1 MFLQMPFCHRTN
13 ADNENSGIGQN
24 DNAETGE
31 GTLMATSRNDVE
43 SMESRVRGPFK
54 KKLCQFN
61 KKVRLYEHFFGDS
74 RFLCCQRV

>member
-1 MFLQMPFCHRTN
+1 MFLQNHSVIAN
-13 ADNENSGIGQN
+13 ADNENIGVGQN

-54 KKLCQFN
+54 KNSANLT
-61 KKVRLYEHFFGDS
+61 KKCD
-74 RFLCCQRV
+74 